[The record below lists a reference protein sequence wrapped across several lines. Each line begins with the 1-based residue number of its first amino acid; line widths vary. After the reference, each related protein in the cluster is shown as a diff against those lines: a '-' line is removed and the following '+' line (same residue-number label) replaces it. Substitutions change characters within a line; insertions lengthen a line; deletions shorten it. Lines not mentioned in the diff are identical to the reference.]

1 MQALHAITA
10 AGTVMSALGYL
21 TYVGMAWDATES
33 TDEGEQQI

>member
-21 TYVGMAWDATES
+21 TFAGMAWDS
-33 TDEGEQQI
+33 TDSIEDGEQQ